1 MGVKDIIRLSGVEPL
16 YLKNRDSQ
24 RIESLLAGGRGV
36 EPLFA
41 DPESV
46 VLPLD
51 EPPIPAGGILP
62 CQIYSV

>member
-1 MGVKDIIRLSGVEPL
+1 MGAMGRDTAKYKAGGNGFEPL
-16 YLKNRDSQ
+16 LT
-24 RIESLLAGGRGV
+24 V
-36 EPLFA
+36 
-41 DPESV
+41 PETV

>member
-1 MGVKDIIRLSGVEPL
+1 MGAMGRYTAIYK
-16 YLKNRDSQ
+16 
-24 RIESLLAGGRGV
+24 AGGRGV

>member
-1 MGVKDIIRLSGVEPL
+1 MTL
-16 YLKNRDSQ
+16 YLGGLRRSTA
-24 RIESLLAGGRGV
+24 IYEAGGRGV

-62 CQIYSV
+62 CQIHSV

>member
-1 MGVKDIIRLSGVEPL
+1 MFFYIHRVVSFEPL
-16 YLKNRDSQ
+16 FLNK
-24 RIESLLAGGRGV
+24 ELLFRGVQAGGRGV